1 MMVVLYTTGCP
12 RCKILKKKLDEAGI
26 EYTENNNVDEM
37 LSLGISEVPVL
48 KVNGELLNY
57 NSSIEWLSNRE
68 GEVNE

>member
-1 MMVVLYTTGCP
+1 MVVLYTTGCP

-57 NSSIEWLSNRE
+57 NRSIEWLSNRE
-68 GEVNE
+68 GEVIE

>member
-1 MMVVLYTTGCP
+1 MVVLYTTGCP

-26 EYTENNNVDEM
+26 EHTENNNVDEM

-68 GEVNE
+68 GEVIE

>member
-1 MMVVLYTTGCP
+1 MMVLYTTGCP

-57 NSSIEWLSNRE
+57 NRSIEWLSNRE
-68 GEVNE
+68 GEVIE

>member
-1 MMVVLYTTGCP
+1 MVVLYTTGCP

-26 EYTENNNVDEM
+26 EYTENNNIDEM

>member
-1 MMVVLYTTGCP
+1 MVVLYTTGCP

-26 EYTENNNVDEM
+26 EYTENNNIDEM

-48 KVNGELLNY
+48 KVNGEFLNY

>member
-1 MMVVLYTTGCP
+1 MVVLYTTGCP

>member
-1 MMVVLYTTGCP
+1 MVVLYTTGCP

-37 LSLGISEVPVL
+37 LSLGINEVPVL